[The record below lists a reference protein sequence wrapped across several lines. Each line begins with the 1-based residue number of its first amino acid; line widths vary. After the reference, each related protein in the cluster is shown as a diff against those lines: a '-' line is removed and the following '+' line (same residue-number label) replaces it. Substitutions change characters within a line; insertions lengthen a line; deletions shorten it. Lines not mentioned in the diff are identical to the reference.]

1 MPRMRRRRWR
11 GGRGEAACPRRIYR
25 FVVPCLLLLLHRD
38 PSHGYSLIEELS
50 EFGFEET
57 PIDPSVVYRYLREIE
72 EKGLVTSAWQTEGGG
87 GPPRRVYRIT
97 PDGDQY
103 LAWWVR
109 DLRETA
115 KVLKRFLAAYEEHME
130 EDEGEHH

>member
-1 MPRMRRRRWR
+1 
-11 GGRGEAACPRRIYR
+11 
-25 FVVPCLLLLLHRD
+25 
-38 PSHGYSLIEELS
+38 
-50 EFGFEET
+50 
-57 PIDPSVVYRYLREIE
+57 
-72 EKGLVTSAWQTEGGG
+72 
-87 GPPRRVYRIT
+87 VYRIT

-130 EDEGEHH
+130 EDEGQHH